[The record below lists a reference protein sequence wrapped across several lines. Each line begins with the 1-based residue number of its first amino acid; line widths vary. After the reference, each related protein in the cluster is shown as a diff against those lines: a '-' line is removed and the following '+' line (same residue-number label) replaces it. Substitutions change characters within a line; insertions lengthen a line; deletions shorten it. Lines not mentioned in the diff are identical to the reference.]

1 MGNAVDGTEC
11 RYKSHI
17 KLISAIWFLTRQ
29 KSVILDGTSIQYQI
43 NENVF
48 RIAGDRRYYANKR
61 NILEIEFG
69 GGWGRGH

>member
-1 MGNAVDGTEC
+1 M
-11 RYKSHI
+11 
-17 KLISAIWFLTRQ
+17 
-29 KSVILDGTSIQYQI
+29 ILDGTSIQYQI
-43 NENVF
+43 NEIVF